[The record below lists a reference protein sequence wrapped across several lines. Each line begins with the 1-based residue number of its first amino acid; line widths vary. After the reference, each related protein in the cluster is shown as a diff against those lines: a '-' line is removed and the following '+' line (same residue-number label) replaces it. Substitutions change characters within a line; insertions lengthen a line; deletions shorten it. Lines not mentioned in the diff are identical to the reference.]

1 MRFRRTRAGSGRGCS
16 PLADSLSPYVAW
28 MKRAPQV
35 AYDLM
40 GSNLLHCRMDD
51 LPGAREQLELDG
63 FNEEGYEPLVGAIA
77 ERYGVTPSQVSV
89 ANGASGA
96 NFLACGALL
105 GRGEE
110 VVVERP
116 VYDPLLAVPRFLG
129 AKILR
134 FDRVMEEGFQVDPD
148 RVAAAVTPKTRLI
161 VLTNLHNPTGAL
173 ASRES
178 LAAVGEV
185 ADRVGAKVLV
195 DEVYL
200 ESVPGLEL
208 RPAAT
213 ISPTFITISSLT
225 KAYGL
230 AGLRAGWALSEPE
243 LAEKMRRVRD
253 LVDGLGSF
261 PSEMLAFL
269 AFQSLPALRERARRI
284 LEPNFRILGEF
295 METRPELEWVRPSG
309 GSVAFPRI
317 RGLEDTWSFA
327 RRLRERFDTGVVPGR
342 FFEAPE
348 HFRVAVGG
356 QKAILVEG
364 LGRLGRALE
373 ALGPFNGG
381 RT

>member
-1 MRFRRTRAGSGRGCS
+1 MKKGQ
-16 PLADSLSPYVAW
+16 PLADVLSLYVAW
-28 MKRAPQV
+28 MKHAPQV

-63 FNEEGYEPLVGAIA
+63 FNEEGYQPLVGAIA
-77 ERYGVTPSQVSV
+77 GRYGVTPAQVSV

-96 NFLACGALL
+96 NFLACGAILA
-105 GRGEE
+105 RGDE

-129 AKILR
+129 AKIVR
-134 FDRVMEEGFQVDPD
+134 FDRVMEEGFRVDPD

-178 LAAVGEV
+178 LTAVGEL
-185 ADRVGAKVLV
+185 ADQVGARVLV

-200 ESVPGLEL
+200 ESVPGPEL
-208 RPAAT
+208 LPAAT
-213 ISPTFITISSLT
+213 ISPTFITTSSLT

-243 LAEKMRRVRD
+243 LAERMRRVRD

-269 AFQSLPALRERARRI
+269 AFQNLPALRERARRI
-284 LEPNFRILGEF
+284 LEPNFRVLSEF

-309 GSVAFPRI
+309 GSVAFPRVQ
-317 RGLEDTWSFA
+317 GLEDTWSFA
-327 RRLRERFDTGVVPGR
+327 RHLRERYDTGVVPGR
-342 FFEAPE
+342 FFEAPK
-348 HFRVAVGG
+348 HFRVALGG
-356 QKAILVEG
+356 EGKTLVEG
-364 LGRLGRALE
+364 LRRLGEALE
-373 ALGPFNGG
+373 ASGPFN
-381 RT
+381 R